1 MVNADRFAITL
12 ERVTKRFGPVTAVSD
27 VSFNVAAGEICVV
40 IGPSGS
46 GKTTALKMIN
56 RVIEPTEGSIR
67 VRGRD
72 IRSLDAVELRRS
84 IGYVIQHVGLFPHMS
99 IAENIAV
106 PLRLKGIGR
115 APRRARA
122 AALLELVGL
131 DTALLDRR
139 PLELSGGQQQR
150 VGVARALAGDPDIIL
165 MDEPF
170 GAVDPLLRRQLQREL
185 KQIQQRVHKTI
196 VLVTHDLAEAFLLA
210 DRLIVMK
217 DGRVVQAGTPRTLVL
232 SPQDTFVRKFISDIR
247 ATDVLRLTCLRDIA
261 GTGGPGGGEAQAL
274 PGDMPLL
281 TALETIARKP
291 AGALDGG
298 AFNLVDD
305 SGSPFA
311 TIRLGEFLQAV
322 ARIVVKEPAS

>member
-12 ERVTKRFGPVTAVSD
+12 DHVTKRFGSVTAVSD
-27 VSFNVAAGEICVV
+27 VSFAVAAGEICVV

-46 GKTTALKMIN
+46 GKTTVLKMIN
-56 RVIEPTEGSIR
+56 RVIEPTQGSIR
-67 VRGRD
+67 VRDRD
-72 IRSLDAVELRRS
+72 IRTQDVVELRRS

-99 IAENIAV
+99 IAENIAI
-106 PLRLKGIGR
+106 PLRLKGSAR
-115 APRRARA
+115 AARRARA
-122 AALLELVGL
+122 TELLDLVGL
-131 DTALLDRR
+131 DSTLLDRR
-139 PLELSGGQQQR
+139 PRELSGGQQQR

-217 DGRVVQAGTPRTLVL
+217 DGCVVQQGTPRTLIL

-261 GTGGPGGGEAQAL
+261 GADGPNLGEAQEL
-274 PGDMPLL
+274 PGDMSLL
-281 TALETIARKP
+281 SALETIASRP
-291 AGALDGG
+291 ADALGTG
-298 AFNLVDD
+298 AFNLIDD
-305 SGSPFA
+305 AGAPFA
-311 TIRLGEFLQAV
+311 TIRLGEILQAI

>member
-1 MVNADRFAITL
+1 VVDADRFAITL

-27 VSFNVAAGEICVV
+27 VSFTVAAGEICVV

-46 GKTTALKMIN
+46 GKTTVLKMIN

-72 IRSLDAVELRRS
+72 IRALEAVELRRS

-99 IAENIAV
+99 IAENIAI
-106 PLRLKGIGR
+106 PLRLRGIAS

-122 AALLELVGL
+122 AALLDLVGL
-131 DTALLDRR
+131 DMRLLDRR

-150 VGVARALAGDPDIIL
+150 VGVARALAGDPDIVL

-185 KQIQQRVHKTI
+185 KQIQRRVHKTI

-217 DGRVVQAGTPRTLVL
+217 DGRVVQEGTPRTLVL

-261 GTGGPGGGEAQAL
+261 GAGGPGRVEAQEL
-274 PGDMPLL
+274 PGEMSLL
-281 TALETIARKP
+281 VALETIARKP
-291 AGALDGG
+291 AGTLDTGT
-298 AFNLVDD
+298 FNLVDD
-305 SGSPFA
+305 AGSPFA
-311 TIRLGEFLQAV
+311 SLELGELLQAV
-322 ARIVVKEPAS
+322 ARIVVKEPIE